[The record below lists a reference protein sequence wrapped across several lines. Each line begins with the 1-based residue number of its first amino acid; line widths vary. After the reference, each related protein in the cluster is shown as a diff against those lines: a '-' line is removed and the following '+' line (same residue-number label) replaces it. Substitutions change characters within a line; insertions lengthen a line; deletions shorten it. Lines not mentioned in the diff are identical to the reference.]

1 MSFISS
7 FDKIKFFSWCH
18 SFFFTLFF
26 SNLFIAFDVKLI
38 TNPVKLSLGKGIAA
52 FVSAFLSKL
61 ANEEP
66 KDTSD

>member
-1 MSFISS
+1 MSQFL
-7 FDKIKFFSWCH
+7 FH
-18 SFFFTLFF
+18 SFF

-52 FVSAFLSKL
+52 FISAFLSKL